1 MTETKE
7 LENNNLKIRSIKA
20 FFTTVLCV
28 FLVIPLLNF
37 LLDPSG
43 LFFYRERIIELDMA
57 SSWVATKQ
65 LIDGEETCPNIIFGT
80 SRIMPW
86 DTSKTPDQLCKLSYP
101 AKGLQSFVRD
111 IKTLIKHDVEL
122 NKVIVTLGVDAFY
135 NQERYTYQSEASEF
149 LDYPSNFSEKIYG
162 YKTLLYANTLPNI
175 EKTLLEPTVKQL
187 LKKHFRGPNQ
197 DKWFAQFRYK
207 WRTHNLV
214 VYDEEWD
221 SEEQRANAIYNM
233 KPQPWVTEYQSYQPE
248 TAVKIIKEI
257 IALSKEHQFSVTFIR
272 APVFTKN
279 IAANDKDEFF
289 DMYKKIANVT
299 DFYDF
304 AYDIKF
310 SKNPSLWIDY
320 THYRKK
326 VAYLMLD
333 KLYGNSDTEF
343 GKVITK
349 DNVDQHI
356 DLFEQNMYEF
366 FIDVKPHPPKT
377 VIDESWIQR

>member
-122 NKVIVTLGVDAFY
+122 NKVIVC
-135 NQERYTYQSEASEF
+135 
-149 LDYPSNFSEKIYG
+149 
-162 YKTLLYANTLPNI
+162 LLYT
-175 EKTLLEPTVKQL
+175 
-187 LKKHFRGPNQ
+187 
-197 DKWFAQFRYK
+197 
-207 WRTHNLV
+207 
-214 VYDEEWD
+214 
-221 SEEQRANAIYNM
+221 S
-233 KPQPWVTEYQSYQPE
+233 
-248 TAVKIIKEI
+248 
-257 IALSKEHQFSVTFIR
+257 
-272 APVFTKN
+272 
-279 IAANDKDEFF
+279 
-289 DMYKKIANVT
+289 
-299 DFYDF
+299 
-304 AYDIKF
+304 
-310 SKNPSLWIDY
+310 PSPRD
-320 THYRKK
+320 
-326 VAYLMLD
+326 
-333 KLYGNSDTEF
+333 
-343 GKVITK
+343 
-349 DNVDQHI
+349 
-356 DLFEQNMYEF
+356 
-366 FIDVKPHPPKT
+366 
-377 VIDESWIQR
+377 